1 MDTWQQVSISVTR
14 EAVEAT
20 ANLFCEAGARNG
32 VEIDDPLLLK
42 ELKEHTTWELCDLPM
57 PEETEIVTVSAYY
70 PEDEELSGR
79 LSAIK
84 EGLSGIEKRIGSFQ
98 VGQLRFRKVSE
109 KDWANEWKQ
118 YFHTTKIGS
127 QIVIKPDWES
137 YTPTAEEK
145 VIELDPGMAFG
156 TGTHATTRMCIERL
170 EELVT
175 PNIDVYD
182 VGTGSGILAMTAA
195 LMGARSIHAIDIDGK
210 AVEVAK
216 ENIAKNHLSNRITV
230 KKGNLLDDA
239 DEKADLIV
247 ANIIADIIITLLPD
261 AFKKLRQGGLFL
273 ASGVIK
279 ERLCDVEKAARQN
292 GFTVLDV
299 KNRAGWTAITMR
311 KDA

>member
-79 LSAIK
+79 LSTIK
-84 EGLSGIEKRIGSFQ
+84 EGLSEIEKRIGSFQ

-261 AFKKLRQGGLFL
+261 AFKKGSVKAGSSSPR
-273 ASGVIK
+273 ASSRSAFAMWK
-279 ERLCDVEKAARQN
+279 KRLGNMVLLSLMLK
-292 GFTVLDV
+292 TVLV
-299 KNRAGWTAITMR
+299 GPQSP
-311 KDA
+311 

>member
-79 LSAIK
+79 LSTIK
-84 EGLSGIEKRIGSFQ
+84 EGLSEIEKRIGSFQ

-279 ERLCDVEKAARQN
+279 ERLCDVEKAATW
-292 GFTVLDV
+292 FYCP
-299 KNRAGWTAITMR
+299 
-311 KDA
+311 

>member
-79 LSAIK
+79 LSTIK
-84 EGLSGIEKRIGSFQ
+84 EGLSEIEKRIGSFQ

>member
-195 LMGARSIHAIDIDGK
+195 LMVARSIHAIDIDGK

>member
-216 ENIAKNHLSNRITV
+216 ENIAKNHLSNRIAV

-247 ANIIADIIITLLPD
+247 ANIIADIIIMLLPD

>member
-247 ANIIADIIITLLPD
+247 ANIIANIIIMLLPD

>member
-79 LSAIK
+79 LSTIK
-84 EGLSGIEKRIGSFQ
+84 EGLSEIEKRIGSFQ

-279 ERLCDVEKAARQN
+279 ERLCDVEKAARN
-292 GFTVLDV
+292 HHEKGCLTCTVSF
-299 KNRAGWTAITMR
+299 
-311 KDA
+311 

>member
-247 ANIIADIIITLLPD
+247 ANIIADIIIMLLPD
-261 AFKKLRQGGLFL
+261 VFKKLRQGGLFL

>member
-70 PEDEELSGR
+70 LEDEELSGR
-79 LSAIK
+79 LSTIK
-84 EGLSGIEKRIGSFQ
+84 EGLSEIEKRIGSFQ
-98 VGQLRFRKVSE
+98 IGQLRFRKVSE

-216 ENIAKNHLSNRITV
+216 ENIAKITFPTGLRS
-230 KKGNLLDDA
+230 KRAISSMMPMKRPISLWQ
-239 DEKADLIV
+239 
-247 ANIIADIIITLLPD
+247 TLLLTSSSRSFPMHSKSSVKAGSSSPRASSRS
-261 AFKKLRQGGLFL
+261 AFAMWKK
-273 ASGVIK
+273 
-279 ERLCDVEKAARQN
+279 RLGNMVLLSLMLK
-292 GFTVLDV
+292 TVLV
-299 KNRAGWTAITMR
+299 GPQSP
-311 KDA
+311 

>member
-57 PEETEIVTVSAYY
+57 PEETKIVTVSAYY

-79 LSAIK
+79 LSTIK
-84 EGLSGIEKRIGSFQ
+84 EGLSEIEKRIGSFQ

-279 ERLCDVEKAARQN
+279 ARRCDVENAARQH